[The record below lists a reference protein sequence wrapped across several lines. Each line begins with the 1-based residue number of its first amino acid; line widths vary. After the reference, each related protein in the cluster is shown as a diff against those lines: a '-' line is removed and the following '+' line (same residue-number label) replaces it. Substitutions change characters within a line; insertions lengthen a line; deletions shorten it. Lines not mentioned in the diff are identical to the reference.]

1 MRNNV
6 DLDWLWLLLLGLDGL
21 LLIVWVLEFEL
32 FMLVC
37 RRLIGL
43 KFSLTI
49 GLKVLWIALMSAATF
64 QPQAANAFVCTT
76 SQAAGSIPL
85 GIQLVAA

>member
-6 DLDWLWLLLLGLDGL
+6 DLDWLWLLLLGLAGL
-21 LLIVWVLEFEL
+21 ILIVWVMEFEL
-32 FMLVC
+32 FLLVC

-64 QPQAANAFVCTT
+64 QPQAANVSVCIT